1 MNQEEKA
8 FIIRAYD
15 KAELA
20 ELYSPGRTAAAAP
33 ANPVSLDAEKHAA
46 TGRIERSGLQQIPPQ
61 LSEA

>member
-20 ELYSPGRTAAAAP
+20 ELYSPGRTAAAALQTLYP
-33 ANPVSLDAEKHAA
+33 LDAEKHAA

>member
-20 ELYSPGRTAAAAP
+20 ELYSPGRTKGLP
-33 ANPVSLDAEKHAA
+33 LYIKNFSFLSLIGQNLLTTRNGAESS
-46 TGRIERSGLQQIPPQ
+46 IL
-61 LSEA
+61 